1 MSDPTD
7 LKELKSMDSFALPA
21 SNPTSGSMPQNM
33 GLADLARGLQ
43 YVVNEAAMAAH
54 LHMQK
59 TLDLYFDA
67 EGNPRCRRVHLP
79 GGGGSVDVPVI
90 ALTPPANLMLEQ
102 MEVALAVRVTNL
114 RPVTDAARPAPKAE
128 QSAESAESAESTE
141 EEGPSPH
148 VFVTPAPESGAPV
161 PPPPS
166 APAHAK
172 PKASSFAV
180 ETPDEEPSRRRS
192 DRRVL
197 ERLSFEIQPAPV
209 SPDSAARR
217 DANVMDIKMIFRR
230 NESPE
235 GVARLVALYTDA
247 MFRIAPPE
255 QK

>member
-102 MEVALAVRVTNL
+102 MEVALAVREIG
-114 RPVTDAARPAPKAE
+114 RA
-128 QSAESAESAESTE
+128 
-141 EEGPSPH
+141 H
-148 VFVTPAPESGAPV
+148 V
-161 PPPPS
+161 
-166 APAHAK
+166 
-172 PKASSFAV
+172 
-180 ETPDEEPSRRRS
+180 
-192 DRRVL
+192 
-197 ERLSFEIQPAPV
+197 
-209 SPDSAARR
+209 
-217 DANVMDIKMIFRR
+217 
-230 NESPE
+230 
-235 GVARLVALYTDA
+235 
-247 MFRIAPPE
+247 
-255 QK
+255 